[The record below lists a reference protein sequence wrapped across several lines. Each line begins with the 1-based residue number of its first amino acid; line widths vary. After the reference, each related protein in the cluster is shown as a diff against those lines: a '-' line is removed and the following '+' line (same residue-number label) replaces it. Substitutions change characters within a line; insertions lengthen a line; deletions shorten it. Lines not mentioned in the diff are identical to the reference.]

1 MKMTEEQRRLAE
13 ENHNLIYGFL
23 NQNKLDDDEF
33 YDLASIGLCKAAMK
47 YNTDRKEKFSTFA
60 YTCMRNEVKRYYRDY
75 ENTKKRIPKELVSS
89 YNIELDDGK
98 EILDVFIKD
107 DDFIENSLIH
117 IDFCDFKRTLK
128 DKERIVVEHIENG
141 FNMMETAK
149 MIGRTHQYVSLTKKE
164 VLKKWIKFYNRS

>member
-60 YTCMRNEVKRYYRDY
+60 YTCMRNEVKNYFINF
-75 ENTKKRIPKELVSS
+75 EGAKKRIPKELVSS

-98 EILDVFIKD
+98 EILDVFIKN
-107 DDFIENSLIH
+107 DDFIEDSLICL
-117 IDFCDFKRTLK
+117 DFNSFKKTLTDKECAIIEYLENDFKTSEIA
-128 DKERIVVEHIENG
+128 KE
-141 FNMMETAK
+141 FNCS
-149 MIGRTHQYVSLTKKE
+149 HQYICQ
-164 VLKKWIKFYNRS
+164 LKMNIKRKWERFYNRS